1 MLMGY
6 LMLSA
11 SIALEIIAMQ
21 FLKASDG
28 FKNIKPGLV
37 FIGCMMLCFFIFSK
51 ALLLIPL
58 GIAYAIWGG
67 VGAAATAA
75 VAHFLFKE
83 PLTRGMMLGITFIV
97 GGVALLNARAIIG

>member
-11 SIALEIIAMQ
+11 SISLEIIAMQ
-21 FLKASDG
+21 FLKASNG
-28 FKNIKPGLV
+28 FEKKKPGLV
-37 FIGCMMLCFFIFSK
+37 FIGCMVLCFFIFSK

-58 GIAYAIWGG
+58 GVAYAIWGG

-75 VAHFLFKE
+75 VASLFWKE
-83 PLTRGMMLGITFIV
+83 RMTRGMVMGIAFIV
-97 GGVALLNARAIIG
+97 GGVVLLNARSLMG

>member
-1 MLMGY
+1 MLTGY

-11 SIALEIIAMQ
+11 SIMLEIVAMQ
-21 FLKASDG
+21 FLKASNG
-28 FKNIKPGLV
+28 FAKKLPGLV
-37 FIGCMMLCFFIFSK
+37 FVGCMVLCFFIFSK

-75 VAHFLFKE
+75 VARIFWNE
-83 PLTRGMMLGITFIV
+83 RLTGTMMLGIAFIV
-97 GGVALLNARAIIG
+97 GGVVLLNARALMG